1 MYPLGLS
8 VPMISVKTA
17 IPTPEK
23 TKPAMAGRNCS
34 PDKAPREGGKI
45 KFPAPK
51 NIPNRS
57 KPVRAPFLAI
67 IISFIFLKY

>member
-1 MYPLGLS
+1 
-8 VPMISVKTA
+8 
-17 IPTPEK
+17 
-23 TKPAMAGRNCS
+23 MAGRNCS

-67 IISFIFLKY
+67 KISFIFLKY